1 MLLEVNNLAVAYGKN
16 KPPTIQNITF
26 NMNEGEVIALV
37 GESGSGKTT
46 VIRAIQGV
54 LPGEGHITEGK
65 ALFMGKDLSKNDD
78 ALRRQM
84 CGTEISM
91 IFQDS
96 GNMMNPIRTIG
107 VQFADY
113 LKAHLSKS
121 DKEIHDMMID
131 ALNMVRLPRPEQ
143 ILKSYT
149 FELSG
154 GMRQRVGIAMS
165 MAMHPKLLL
174 ADEPTSALDVTTQ
187 AQIVKEMMDVK
198 DKLGTAII
206 IVTHNLGVSAYMA
219 DRILVMKKGLPV
231 EYGTAEQIIYNP
243 QQEYTKMLIDAVPRL
258 ERSVAV

>member
-54 LPGEGHITEGK
+54 LPGEGHITEGN

-113 LKAHLSKS
+113 LKAHLNKS

-206 IVTHNLGVSAYMA
+206 IVTHNLGVSAFMA
-219 DRILVMKKGLPV
+219 DRILVMRKGLPV
-231 EYGTAEQIIYNP
+231 EYGTAEQVVYHP
-243 QQEYTKMLIDAVPRL
+243 QQEYTKMLIDSVPRL

>member
-54 LPGEGHITEGK
+54 LPGEGHITEGN

-107 VQFADY
+107 VQFSDY

-121 DKEIHDMMID
+121 DKEIHDMMIE
-131 ALNMVRLPRPEQ
+131 ALEMVRLPRPEQ

-219 DRILVMKKGLPV
+219 DRILVMRKGLPV
-231 EYGTAEQIIYNP
+231 EYGTAEQVVYHP
-243 QQEYTKMLIDAVPRL
+243 QQEYTKMLIDSVPRL